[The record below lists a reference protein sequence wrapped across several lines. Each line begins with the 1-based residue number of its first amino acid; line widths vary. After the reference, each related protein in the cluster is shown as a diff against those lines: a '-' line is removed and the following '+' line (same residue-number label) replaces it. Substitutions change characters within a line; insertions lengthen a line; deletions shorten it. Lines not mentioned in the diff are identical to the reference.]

1 MPAIPASRRRVVIVS
16 LFAIFAAVAIIAAA
30 CGGDDGE
37 GQPTPTASPST
48 ETQRP
53 TDDVFSPGD
62 PSGIVGADPDFD
74 FVAMTW
80 QGYWLSRDHFGPFV
94 MQSGMGVTF
103 EPPMEMLQAAMAMVA
118 QNPDDPPFVPQ
129 NLAPLQAVYASG
141 DPSAIHDL
149 MQIAPDDFSAFRFD
163 PDTFDT
169 TIEVAAMAQTML
181 KESQWARNFSTSHFG
196 ELDGDFG
203 AQQRFMGVMVS
214 LLAQM
219 QGRYAVENL
228 RGEDSLY
235 VDSDGELDAR
245 GNWVLLHAFADLVG
259 LTSDE
264 NSRYY
269 DPDAAGEWQTAAKEL
284 FDALRD
290 TEARDAKEA
299 TSAIRA
305 AVYYAWTSPDADE
318 RVKALDKASEL
329 ADGLLDLSPE
339 NTVEKAAGIWGLLQ
353 VGEIEGD
360 AEYSNV
366 AVALFNDLQSDFD
379 SEYGIFSSISTY
391 TADDVAWLLSGLS
404 AMSQRGP
411 EAQRGPASKMLI
423 AFFESTMDQ
432 SGLQL
437 SAPPGKN
444 GAMAGEWEKALP
456 SVVYYHGTDTPPP
469 PAAGGTFGKAP
480 VPASVIKWDGA
491 GWQVTNDQFTT
502 GWAMHLANELNWL
515 VPHLGSVPFPPVS
528 RQPAPTDVS

>member
-1 MPAIPASRRRVVIVS
+1 MPAIRRRGVIVGI
-16 LFAIFAAVAIIAAA
+16 LAFFAAFAIIAAA
-30 CGGDDGE
+30 CSGDDDWDD
-37 GQPTPTASPST
+37 PTPTPSPGT
-48 ETQRP
+48 ETQP
-53 TDDVFSPGD
+53 PVDDAFSPGD
-62 PSGIVGADPDFD
+62 PSGIAGADPDFD

-94 MQSGMGVTF
+94 MQSGMGIAF

-118 QNPDDPPFVPQ
+118 QNPDDPPFMPQ

-149 MQIAPDDFSAFRFD
+149 TQIAPDDFSAFRFD

-181 KESQWARNFSTSHFG
+181 KESQWARSFSTSHFG
-196 ELDGDFG
+196 DPDGDFG
-203 AQQRFMGVMVS
+203 AQQRFMGVMVN

-219 QGRYAVENL
+219 QGRYAVDNL
-228 RGEDSLY
+228 QGDDGLY
-235 VDSDGELDAR
+235 VDSDGELDLQ

-264 NSRYY
+264 SSRYY
-269 DPDAAGEWQTAAKEL
+269 DPEAAGQWQVAAKEL
-284 FDALRD
+284 FAALSDREVQGA
-290 TEARDAKEA
+290 TEA

-318 RVKALDKASEL
+318 KAKGLDKASEL
-329 ADGLLDLSPE
+329 ADGLLEVSPAS
-339 NTVEKAAGIWGLLQ
+339 TMEKAAGIWGLVQ
-353 VGEIEGD
+353 VGEIESD
-360 AEYSNV
+360 SAYLTA

-379 SEYGIFSSISTY
+379 SEHGVFNSISTY

-411 EAQRGPASKMLI
+411 DAQRGPASKMLI
-423 AFFESTMDQ
+423 ALFESTMDQ

-456 SVVYYHGTDTPPP
+456 SVVYYHGADTPPP

-480 VPASVIKWDGA
+480 VPASVIEWDGDQ
-491 GWQVTNDQFTT
+491 WKVTDDRFTT
-502 GWAMHLANELNWL
+502 AWAMHLANELNWL
-515 VPHLGSVPFPPVS
+515 VPHLGSVPFPPIS
-528 RQPAPTDVS
+528 R